1 MAAILSTQPQRAS
14 SLFLA
19 LATLPRATWPIAT
32 SSLDTR
38 KAPVSPN
45 PDLAGGPQG
54 ILGSEAQS
62 EAQGKGEA
70 ASRREHTLLLTG
82 EGSADSGGSV
92 SLAEG
97 HGDGAQWRPTLYSS
111 QASGSRFKADVPA
124 EPVSC
129 CKVGGAFIPLW
140 PSARSQ
146 PKRTPREGTHLS
158 RFNSAHV

>member
-38 KAPVSPN
+38 KAPVPPN

-82 EGSADSGGSV
+82 EGSADS
-92 SLAEG
+92 
-97 HGDGAQWRPTLYSS
+97 R
-111 QASGSRFKADVPA
+111 
-124 EPVSC
+124 EP
-129 CKVGGAFIPLW
+129 G
-140 PSARSQ
+140 
-146 PKRTPREGTHLS
+146 
-158 RFNSAHV
+158 